1 MSAPLMP
8 ECRLI
13 LDPPGG
19 GAWNMAVDEAL
30 LEDGGR
36 VGGWTLRF
44 YGWSEPTLSLGYFQT
59 IESRRRHPASQ
70 GCPLVRRQSGGGAI
84 VHDRELTYALIAP
97 ARHALARESQR
108 LYRAVHGAIVQEL
121 ASVGVPARMHDPAVD
136 MERTRSAEEP
146 FLCFE
151 RRAVG
156 DIVVGEAKIGGSAQR
171 RRLGA
176 VLQHGSLL
184 ISRSK
189 AAPELPGIEEL
200 GCEQRSWEAWR
211 SLFSAALLEALELS
225 PRVASPSPSIVAEA
239 AKLAE
244 HKYGAASWNK
254 RR

>member
-1 MSAPLMP
+1 MP

-13 LDPPGG
+13 LDPLGG
-19 GAWNMAVDEAL
+19 GAWNMAVDEVL
-30 LEDGGR
+30 LENGGR
-36 VGGWTLRF
+36 DGSWTLRF

-59 IESRRRHPASQ
+59 SESRRCHAASQ
-70 GCPLVRRQSGGGAI
+70 GCPVVRRQSGGGAI
-84 VHDRELTYALIAP
+84 VHDRELTYALVVP

-121 ASVGVPARMHDPAVD
+121 ASVGVTARMYDPEVD
-136 MERTRSAEEP
+136 TERTRSAEEP

-171 RRLGA
+171 RRWGA

-184 ISRSK
+184 IARSN

-200 GCEQRSWEAWR
+200 GCGQCSWEAWR
-211 SLFSAALLEALELS
+211 SRFSDALLGALELS
-225 PRVASPSPSIVAEA
+225 PRLASLSESIRAEA
-239 AKLAE
+239 AILAE